1 MPHCM
6 PRCCADDD
14 EIFLSD
20 TARQSKDLRPKL
32 NTKGGSAPFG
42 VLPVHELPVYGALDL
57 ESAREPVI
65 VHGGLA
71 GWQKRR
77 VAEYIEAHLPD
88 RISLTTLAALARLS
102 PYHFSRAF
110 KQSFGMP
117 PHRYHVGRRVE
128 HAKVLLAGL
137 PVTDVA
143 LAVGYGETS
152 SFSAAFRRAT
162 GLSPTQYRRR
172 IPSGKR

>member
-1 MPHCM
+1 M
-6 PRCCADDD
+6 PRCCTDGDR
-14 EIFLSD
+14 IFLFD
-20 TARQSKDLRPKL
+20 TGRQSEDLQPKS
-32 NTKGGSAPFG
+32 NKVAGNAPLG
-42 VLPVHELPVYGALDL
+42 VLPVHGPLEVDRAPAPV
-57 ESAREPVI
+57 V

-71 GWQKRR
+71 GWQRLR
-77 VAEYIEAHLPD
+77 VTEYIEAHLPD
-88 RISLTTLAALARLS
+88 RIRLATLAALARLS

-128 HAKVLLAGL
+128 RAKALLAEW

-143 LAVGYGETS
+143 FAVGYAETS

-162 GLSPTQYRRR
+162 GLSPSQYRHGVLR
-172 IPSGKR
+172 GKTVAP

>member
-1 MPHCM
+1 M
-6 PRCCADDD
+6 PRCCTDVDRV
-14 EIFLSD
+14 FLFD
-20 TARQSKDLRPKL
+20 AGRQSKDLQPKL
-32 NTKGGSAPFG
+32 NTAARNAPLG
-42 VLPVHELPVYGALDL
+42 VLPVHGALEL
-57 ESAREPVI
+57 ECTPEPDI

-77 VAEYIEAHLPD
+77 VAEYIETHLPD
-88 RISLTTLAALARLS
+88 RISLTSLAALARLS

-110 KQSFGMP
+110 KRSFGTP

-128 HAKVLLAGL
+128 HAKVLLARL

-143 LAVGYGETS
+143 LAVGYAETS

-162 GLSPTQYRRR
+162 GLSPTQYRRGT
-172 IPSGKR
+172 PSGKR

>member
-1 MPHCM
+1 M
-6 PRCCADDD
+6 PRCCTDDD
-14 EIFLSD
+14 RIFLFN
-20 TARQSKDLRPKL
+20 TGPQSEDLQPKL
-32 NTKGGSAPFG
+32 NSAAGNAPLG
-42 VLPVHELPVYGALDL
+42 VLPVHGELDRALAPV
-57 ESAREPVI
+57 V

-71 GWQKRR
+71 GWQRLR

-88 RISLTTLAALARLS
+88 RLSLTTFAALARLS
-102 PYHFSRAF
+102 PFHFSRAF

-128 HAKVLLAGL
+128 RAKVLLAKL

-143 LAVGYGETS
+143 FAVGYAETS

-162 GLSPTQYRRR
+162 GLSPSQYRGGVLR
-172 IPSGKR
+172 GKTVAA